1 MYNLGGGPH
10 SEIGSFLECSANPL
24 HTLQKPQRTGKE
36 MATAIYEERNSD
48 YLAKG
53 TEASGLIH
61 AYLGG
66 EICETF
72 WVKVNVN
79 LWQGAKAECHLTYL
93 LRSK

>member
-36 MATAIYEERNSD
+36 MAATATYEERNSD

-61 AYLGG
+61 AYLEG

-72 WVKVNVN
+72 
-79 LWQGAKAECHLTYL
+79 
-93 LRSK
+93 